1 MAKHKLHGLLNKEL
15 IMILLN
21 NKLRIILF
29 MLCIF
34 IFVMPTNLALP
45 FLYDSDKEP
54 LQVVALDPRI
64 PSWYSVKDWEVKYCL
79 NYANEKDAI
88 EVRTSPDNKNTDFG
102 NVISAQAYKSTVPN
116 PDDPTKTTFLYEVSY
131 FVMPGKEVTYKVQ
144 LLKSLISFFLSAIIP
159 YIKKAVTLYINSF
172 RKLKKFSWRIVISM
186 LIDFVY
192 LISII
197 AILMFAN
204 AKLAYHLQSETLP
217 LAKEIGVIRS
227 AQMNTINQETGE
239 INIKQLEESSQKIPS
254 ILSGL
259 KSSLKQFLFVLGISL
274 ILIIILTTIFKTIN
288 WSFVRDS
295 FKDFGKFMFYNLVW
309 VAV

>member
-54 LQVVALDPRI
+54 LQVGALDPRI

-144 LLKSLISFFLSAIIP
+144 LLKSLTDTKP
-159 YIKKAVTLYINSF
+159 EN
-172 RKLKKFSWRIVISM
+172 
-186 LIDFVY
+186 LI
-192 LISII
+192 
-197 AILMFAN
+197 
-204 AKLAYHLQSETLP
+204 TP
-217 LAKEIGVIRS
+217 KEIAGYVGEGGFVSIYSDEVYEFLAIEYTGVI
-227 AQMNTINQETGE
+227 E
-239 INIKQLEESSQKIPS
+239 
-254 ILSGL
+254 
-259 KSSLKQFLFVLGISL
+259 
-274 ILIIILTTIFKTIN
+274 FK
-288 WSFVRDS
+288 
-295 FKDFGKFMFYNLVW
+295 GKVVEKNV
-309 VAV
+309 V

>member
-1 MAKHKLHGLLNKEL
+1 MK
-15 IMILLN
+15 
-21 NKLRIILF
+21 
-29 MLCIF
+29 
-34 IFVMPTNLALP
+34 
-45 FLYDSDKEP
+45 DKR
-54 LQVVALDPRI
+54 ADKI
-64 PSWYSVKDWEVKYCL
+64 GISSVREFSYVK
-79 NYANEKDAI
+79 I
-88 EVRTSPDNKNTDFG
+88 V
-102 NVISAQAYKSTVPN
+102 
-116 PDDPTKTTFLYEVSY
+116 
-131 FVMPGKEVTYKVQ
+131 
-144 LLKSLISFFLSAIIP
+144 ISFFLSAIIP
-159 YIKKAVTLYINSF
+159 YIKKAITLYINSF

-309 VAV
+309 VAVSMIILIDNCYFKILALHWTREEDLPIFSRLFLIFQ